1 MVGIGP
7 KQPPSRKGKLH
18 STSISL
24 VLELKLISLLPGS
37 RHELPQN
44 LLQHIKDFED
54 KFSVDRAKL
63 KQIVAHFVKELEK
76 GMSPCDRIQS
86 HRINTALT
94 APKQQV

>member
-18 STSISL
+18 RASISFNPHAN
-24 VLELKLISLLPGS
+24 LIYPFLGS

-44 LLQHIKDFED
+44 LLQPIKDFED
-54 KFSVDRAKL
+54 QFTVDRAKL

-76 GMSPCDRIQS
+76 GVLLYCRIRS
-86 HRINTALT
+86 HRIDPALT
-94 APKQQV
+94 APKQ